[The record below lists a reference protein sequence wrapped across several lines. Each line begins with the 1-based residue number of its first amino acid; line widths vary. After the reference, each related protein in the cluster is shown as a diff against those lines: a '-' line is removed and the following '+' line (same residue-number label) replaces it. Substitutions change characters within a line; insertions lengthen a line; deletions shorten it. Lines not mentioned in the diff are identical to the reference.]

1 MRCLVSKIEVCEM
14 LRTPLAVKLC
24 RDAPDFCCTVLKNS
38 RNVVSG
44 ADNLRRLIKKL
55 LHFALWAFLIEL
67 NMSIKYVNTD
77 FPVPFFLL

>member
-24 RDAPDFCCTVLKNS
+24 GDAPDFCRTVLKN
-38 RNVVSG
+38 RRDVVSG
-44 ADNLRRLIKKL
+44 ADNFRRLIKML

-67 NMSIKYVNTD
+67 NMSIKYVTTD
-77 FPVPFFLL
+77 FPVPFIFL